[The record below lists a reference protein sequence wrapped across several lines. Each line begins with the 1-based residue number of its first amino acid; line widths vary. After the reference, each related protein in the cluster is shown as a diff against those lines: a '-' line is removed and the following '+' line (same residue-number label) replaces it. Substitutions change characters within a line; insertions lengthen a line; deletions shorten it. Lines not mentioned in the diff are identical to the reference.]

1 MDLVPP
7 PALNP
12 QHVGP
17 VPAWGKFARSK
28 GFSQLSGPARHVLAL
43 GKSSRILAQ
52 AAEALDAL
60 KKIARYP

>member
-1 MDLVPP
+1 
-7 PALNP
+7 
-12 QHVGP
+12 
-17 VPAWGKFARSK
+17 
-28 GFSQLSGPARHVLAL
+28 GPAQHVLAL